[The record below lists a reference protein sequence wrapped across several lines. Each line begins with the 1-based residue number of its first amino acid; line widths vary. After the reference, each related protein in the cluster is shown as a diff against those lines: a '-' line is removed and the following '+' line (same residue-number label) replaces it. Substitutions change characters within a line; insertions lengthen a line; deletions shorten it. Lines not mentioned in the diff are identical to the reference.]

1 MLNWEAIARAESHPL
16 RLAIL
21 ELLLTSPPDGDPG
34 WSAKTAALALDTSL
48 ARASH
53 HMREL
58 RDRGWLVEVGTR
70 RARGAVETFY
80 TLSGEVLG
88 SGTVGGGCGLELG
101 RFLQHDDVVE
111 LEIEGI
117 GRIATTIDAP
127 HVSQRARL

>member
-1 MLNWEAIARAESHPL
+1 L

-21 ELLLTSPPDGDPG
+21 ELMLTPLPDGDPG
-34 WSAKTAALALDTSL
+34 WSAKTVARALDTSL

-80 TLSGEVLG
+80 VLS
-88 SGTVGGGCGLELG
+88 
-101 RFLQHDDVVE
+101 
-111 LEIEGI
+111 
-117 GRIATTIDAP
+117 DAVAG
-127 HVSQRARL
+127 VSY